1 MEKTNRL
8 ALLFVITIILFFS
21 IALNVWAFGISD
33 TGLNITSSEAY
44 GGAPPVQ
51 GSLSAVIG
59 KVVGVALSFIGILFL
74 LLMIYG
80 GFTWMIARGNESDV
94 TKAKEI
100 IIAAIIGLIIVLA
113 AYGITSY
120 VGDILLNNQ

>member
-1 MEKTNRL
+1 MKLINRRTICL
-8 ALLFVITIILFFS
+8 IALIAVLFSFALNASAFS
-21 IALNVWAFGISD
+21 ISN
-33 TGLNITSSEAY
+33 TGLDATSNEAY
-44 GGAPPVQ
+44 GGPAPIK
-51 GSLSAVIG
+51 GSLSVVIG
-59 KVVGVALSFIGILFL
+59 KVIGVALSFIGILFL